1 MYFAHD
7 DWHVIQKYIAPSC
20 REPSFRTASNTNM
33 ESPYV
38 IHTGTECLPAD
49 DDVHAMLR
57 SRGVYPPR
65 GHGASPQDG
74 RMGPPIFDYNAP

>member
-1 MYFAHD
+1 
-7 DWHVIQKYIAPSC
+7 
-20 REPSFRTASNTNM
+20 M